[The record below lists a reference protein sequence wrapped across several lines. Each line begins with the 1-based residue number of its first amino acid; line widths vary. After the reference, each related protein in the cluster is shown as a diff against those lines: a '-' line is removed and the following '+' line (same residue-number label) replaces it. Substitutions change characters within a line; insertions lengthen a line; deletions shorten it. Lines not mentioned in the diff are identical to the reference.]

1 MAEIGSRG
9 VDLQEGEAITL
20 FASAARTVTAGVNG
34 TAVYIGGQRQ
44 AYIFVLRV
52 TAAAV
57 AADDELDV
65 YIDWSF
71 DDTTYFNGAHFTP
84 VLGNGGAVSYYT
96 AFVPVGITADV
107 ALTADAA
114 DSTTR
119 PSTFGPYVRGRYIIT
134 DPDTDASF
142 TFSLTGYAL

>member
-1 MAEIGSRG
+1 MPRIGSRG
-9 VDLQEGEAITL
+9 KDLQKGEAITL

-34 TAVYIGGQRQ
+34 TAVEIHGERL

-52 TAAAV
+52 TAGEV

-71 DDTTYFNGAHFTP
+71 DGTTWFNGAHFTP
-84 VLGNGGAVSYYT
+84 VLGDAAVRTYYT
-96 AFVPVGITADV
+96 AFVPAGETADINI
-107 ALTADAA
+107 TADAA

-134 DPDTDASF
+134 DGDADAEF